1 MSTLIV
7 YSLNNVRAAVDNLML
22 YSVFNYWG
30 RLLIS
35 GTGRCPNSEA
45 PPLPPPPPPPTL
57 EITFIVRYFSP
68 VTGKGARSL
77 IKFALSHT
85 KPTLLLST
93 RPFPSRHHPDFIC
106 LIARLKPPHSFFF
119 IFIRNG
125 NIKPIVITVRYR
137 SAEPTKHNLPYYK
150 NREDIYV
157 GKLKIY
163 NPIKIYL
170 L

>member
-1 MSTLIV
+1 MLCAYVMSTLIV

-45 PPLPPPPPPPTL
+45 PPPTL
-57 EITFIVRYFSP
+57 EITFIVRYFYP
-68 VTGKGARSL
+68 KGARSL

-93 RPFPSRHHPDFIC
+93 RPFPSRRRPRF
-106 LIARLKPPHSFFF
+106 
-119 IFIRNG
+119 
-125 NIKPIVITVRYR
+125 
-137 SAEPTKHNLPYYK
+137 
-150 NREDIYV
+150 
-157 GKLKIY
+157 
-163 NPIKIYL
+163 YL
-170 L
+170 LNCLLKTSANFFSFSIKQKCTETYAFIALEGETLERFYSMSFRTTYCTIDSACVILQCRK

>member
-1 MSTLIV
+1 MLCAYVMSTLIV

-35 GTGRCPNSEA
+35 GTGRCPNSQA
-45 PPLPPPPPPPTL
+45 PPPTPPTL

-68 VTGKGARSL
+68 KGAPSL

-106 LIARLKPPHSFFF
+106 LIACLTPRQLFHF
-119 IFIRNG
+119 
-125 NIKPIVITVRYR
+125 
-137 SAEPTKHNLPYYK
+137 LP
-150 NREDIYV
+150 
-157 GKLKIY
+157 KLKHCHAEIATTT
-163 NPIKIYL
+163 
-170 L
+170 

>member
-1 MSTLIV
+1 MLCAYVMSTLIV

-119 IFIRNG
+119 HFYKERKHQANSYYREISKRRTHKTQFTLLQKSRG
-125 NIKPIVITVRYR
+125 YLRRKIK
-137 SAEPTKHNLPYYK
+137 NL
-150 NREDIYV
+150 
-157 GKLKIY
+157 
-163 NPIKIYL
+163 
-170 L
+170 